1 MSFTNTMVN
10 LWNNM
15 GFSTFT
21 WQQGVMIG
29 ISLILLFLAIG
40 KKFEPF
46 LLLPI
51 AFGMLLVNLPLTG
64 LTQEGGLFYYLSFG
78 VNTSIY
84 PCLIFLGIGAMTDF
98 GPLLANPSCLLLGAA
113 SQLGVYV
120 TFIVACFAGF
130 TPQEAA
136 AIGIIGG
143 ADGPVTIYLTATLA
157 NHLLP
162 MIAVAAYS
170 YMALVPL
177 IQPPLIHL
185 LTTKKE
191 RSIEMHQLRVVTR
204 KEKIIFPIVVILFTC
219 LLFPSIAPLLG
230 MFMLGNLLRESGV
243 TNRLS
248 DTAQNSMMNMFTLLL
263 GISIGSRTAGNE
275 FLQIDTLIILGLG
288 LLAFC
293 ISTIGGLLFG
303 KLMCVIT
310 KGKINPLIGSAGVA
324 AVPMAARISQ
334 VEGRKVNPSNFLLM
348 HAMGPNVAESLALL
362 LRQDFCFQSLAF
374 FRKEIIARPSNRN
387 KFHSDVIIHVSFM
400 VHRILSPFWVWI
412 AGAKSKSLT
421 FYKMIFRL
429 QVTVPLLPFI
439 HLVIKITV

>member
-204 KEKIIFPIVVILFTC
+204 KENHIPNCCDSVYLSAFSFHCTTAWHVYVRKF
-219 LLFPSIAPLLG
+219 A
-230 MFMLGNLLRESGV
+230 SGK
-243 TNRLS
+243 R
-248 DTAQNSMMNMFTLLL
+248 
-263 GISIGSRTAGNE
+263 
-275 FLQIDTLIILGLG
+275 
-288 LLAFC
+288 C
-293 ISTIGGLLFG
+293 
-303 KLMCVIT
+303 
-310 KGKINPLIGSAGVA
+310 
-324 AVPMAARISQ
+324 
-334 VEGRKVNPSNFLLM
+334 
-348 HAMGPNVAESLALL
+348 H
-362 LRQDFCFQSLAF
+362 QSF
-374 FRKEIIARPSNRN
+374 
-387 KFHSDVIIHVSFM
+387 V
-400 VHRILSPFWVWI
+400 
-412 AGAKSKSLT
+412 
-421 FYKMIFRL
+421 
-429 QVTVPLLPFI
+429 
-439 HLVIKITV
+439 

>member
-15 GFSTFT
+15 GFTTFT

-84 PCLIFLGIGAMTDF
+84 PCLIFLGIGAMTD
-98 GPLLANPSCLLLGAA
+98 
-113 SQLGVYV
+113 
-120 TFIVACFAGF
+120 FIVACFAGF

-204 KEKIIFPIVVILFTC
+204 TEKIIFPIVVILFTC

-348 HAMGPNVAESLALL
+348 HAMGPNVAGVIGSSVAAGFLL
-362 LRQDFCFQSLAF
+362 S
-374 FRKEIIARPSNRN
+374 
-387 KFHSDVIIHVSFM
+387 
-400 VHRILSPFWVWI
+400 
-412 AGAKSKSLT
+412 
-421 FYKMIFRL
+421 IFG
-429 QVTVPLLPFI
+429 VF
-439 HLVIKITV
+439 

>member
-51 AFGMLLVNLPLTG
+51 AFGMLLVNLPTDRTDTRRRFVLLSLFWRQYQHLSLFNFSWNWRYDRFWTSACQSFLLVIRRCFSVRRLCYIYCCLFCRIYAARSCRYRYHWRSRWPCNHLFNCYTG
-64 LTQEGGLFYYLSFG
+64 H
-78 VNTSIY
+78 
-84 PCLIFLGIGAMTDF
+84 
-98 GPLLANPSCLLLGAA
+98 
-113 SQLGVYV
+113 
-120 TFIVACFAGF
+120 
-130 TPQEAA
+130 
-136 AIGIIGG
+136 
-143 ADGPVTIYLTATLA
+143 
-157 NHLLP
+157 HLLP

-348 HAMGPNVAESLALL
+348 HAMGPNVAGVIGSSVAAGFLL
-362 LRQDFCFQSLAF
+362 S
-374 FRKEIIARPSNRN
+374 
-387 KFHSDVIIHVSFM
+387 
-400 VHRILSPFWVWI
+400 
-412 AGAKSKSLT
+412 
-421 FYKMIFRL
+421 IFG
-429 QVTVPLLPFI
+429 VF
-439 HLVIKITV
+439 

>member
-263 GISIGSRTAGNE
+263 GISIGS
-275 FLQIDTLIILGLG
+275 
-288 LLAFC
+288 
-293 ISTIGGLLFG
+293 
-303 KLMCVIT
+303 
-310 KGKINPLIGSAGVA
+310 
-324 AVPMAARISQ
+324 
-334 VEGRKVNPSNFLLM
+334 
-348 HAMGPNVAESLALL
+348 
-362 LRQDFCFQSLAF
+362 
-374 FRKEIIARPSNRN
+374 
-387 KFHSDVIIHVSFM
+387 
-400 VHRILSPFWVWI
+400 
-412 AGAKSKSLT
+412 
-421 FYKMIFRL
+421 
-429 QVTVPLLPFI
+429 
-439 HLVIKITV
+439 

>member
-1 MSFTNTMVN
+1 MAFLSCSVVSAGNWKN
-10 LWNNM
+10 LNHLLYHCIWH
-15 GFSTFT
+15 
-21 WQQGVMIG
+21 V
-29 ISLILLFLAIG
+29 IS
-40 KKFEPF
+40 
-46 LLLPI
+46 
-51 AFGMLLVNLPLTG
+51 VNLPLTG

-191 RSIEMHQLRVVTR
+191 RSIEMHQLRVLITGRSSHPCPRSARAASSAASSVQKLPQTA
-204 KEKIIFPIVVILFTC
+204 K
-219 LLFPSIAPLLG
+219 
-230 MFMLGNLLRESGV
+230 LGNLLRESGV

-348 HAMGPNVAESLALL
+348 HAMGPNVAGVIGSSVAAGFLL
-362 LRQDFCFQSLAF
+362 S
-374 FRKEIIARPSNRN
+374 
-387 KFHSDVIIHVSFM
+387 
-400 VHRILSPFWVWI
+400 
-412 AGAKSKSLT
+412 
-421 FYKMIFRL
+421 IFG
-429 QVTVPLLPFI
+429 VF
-439 HLVIKITV
+439 

>member
-177 IQPPLIHL
+177 IQPPLLHL

-191 RSIEMHQLRVVTR
+191 RSIEMHQLRIVTR
-204 KEKIIFPIVVILFTC
+204 KEKIIFPIVVIL
-219 LLFPSIAPLLG
+219 L
-230 MFMLGNLLRESGV
+230 
-243 TNRLS
+243 
-248 DTAQNSMMNMFTLLL
+248 D
-263 GISIGSRTAGNE
+263 
-275 FLQIDTLIILGLG
+275 
-288 LLAFC
+288 
-293 ISTIGGLLFG
+293 
-303 KLMCVIT
+303 
-310 KGKINPLIGSAGVA
+310 
-324 AVPMAARISQ
+324 
-334 VEGRKVNPSNFLLM
+334 RKSV
-348 HAMGPNVAESLALL
+348 V
-362 LRQDFCFQSLAF
+362 
-374 FRKEIIARPSNRN
+374 
-387 KFHSDVIIHVSFM
+387 
-400 VHRILSPFWVWI
+400 
-412 AGAKSKSLT
+412 
-421 FYKMIFRL
+421 
-429 QVTVPLLPFI
+429 
-439 HLVIKITV
+439 

>member
-15 GFSTFT
+15 GVSTFT
-21 WQQGVMIG
+21 WQQSVMIG
-29 ISLILLFLAIG
+29 ISLILLFLAIV

-51 AFGMLLVNLPLTG
+51 AFSMLLVNLPLTG

-98 GPLLANPSCLLLGAA
+98 GTLLANPSCLLLGAA

-185 LTTKKE
+185 LTTKRE

-334 VEGRKVNPSNFLLM
+334 VEGRKANPSNFLLM
-348 HAMGPNVAESLALL
+348 HAMGANVSGVIGSSVAAGFLL
-362 LRQDFCFQSLAF
+362 S
-374 FRKEIIARPSNRN
+374 
-387 KFHSDVIIHVSFM
+387 
-400 VHRILSPFWVWI
+400 
-412 AGAKSKSLT
+412 
-421 FYKMIFRL
+421 IFG
-429 QVTVPLLPFI
+429 VF
-439 HLVIKITV
+439 

>member
-1 MSFTNTMVN
+1 
-10 LWNNM
+10 
-15 GFSTFT
+15 
-21 WQQGVMIG
+21 
-29 ISLILLFLAIG
+29 
-40 KKFEPF
+40 
-46 LLLPI
+46 
-51 AFGMLLVNLPLTG
+51 
-64 LTQEGGLFYYLSFG
+64 
-78 VNTSIY
+78 
-84 PCLIFLGIGAMTDF
+84 
-98 GPLLANPSCLLLGAA
+98 
-113 SQLGVYV
+113 
-120 TFIVACFAGF
+120 
-130 TPQEAA
+130 
-136 AIGIIGG
+136 
-143 ADGPVTIYLTATLA
+143 
-157 NHLLP
+157 

-204 KEKIIFPIVVILFTC
+204 TEKIIFPIVVILFTC

-348 HAMGPNVAESLALL
+348 HAMGPNVAGVIGSSVAAGFLL
-362 LRQDFCFQSLAF
+362 S
-374 FRKEIIARPSNRN
+374 
-387 KFHSDVIIHVSFM
+387 
-400 VHRILSPFWVWI
+400 
-412 AGAKSKSLT
+412 
-421 FYKMIFRL
+421 IFG
-429 QVTVPLLPFI
+429 VF
-439 HLVIKITV
+439 